1 MGTILL
7 YYKYVNIENPAA
19 IAKWQRSL
27 CEGLHLT
34 GRIILA
40 GEGINGT
47 LGGSDEECQQYIDA
61 MNNHELFGGIDFKT
75 AAGGAD
81 SFPKLKISVKN
92 EIVRMGVD
100 PVQVTVQDTGI
111 HLTPDQTHELL
122 SNRPDDLIVLETRND
137 YEWEVGRFE
146 GAENP
151 NIKTFREFP
160 AYVDQ
165 NLERYKDKEVLMYC
179 TGGVRCERA
188 TAYLVQKNVAKKV
201 YQIEGGIVRYIEKY
215 PEGHFRGKN
224 YVFDNRITVRAN
236 HDILSNCLHCPTKSD
251 DYTNCLNALC
261 NKHFTVCAPCNT
273 QFANCCSENCKNLV
287 ATKQTIT
294 RDSRISARRA

>member
-1 MGTILL
+1 
-7 YYKYVNIENPAA
+7 
-19 IAKWQRSL
+19 
-27 CEGLHLT
+27 
-34 GRIILA
+34 
-40 GEGINGT
+40 
-47 LGGSDEECQQYIDA
+47 
-61 MNNHELFGGIDFKT
+61 
-75 AAGGAD
+75 
-81 SFPKLKISVKN
+81 
-92 EIVRMGVD
+92 MGVD
-100 PVQVTVQDTGI
+100 PSQVTVQDTGI

-261 NKHFTVCAPCNT
+261 NKHFTVCTPCNT
-273 QFANCCSENCKNLV
+273 QFANCCSEHCKNLV